1 MIKNQTRLYL
11 KSSSL
16 SINTIIDYNDFV
28 IIKTNN
34 NEEYLC
40 RFVTNSEYQTYFN
53 LLKYSDKIK
62 KTIYEQKNNDG
73 YLLFFD
79 YEKLTEEK
87 VKSKRIVEILRTIFQ
102 KSSFEITLKKTYLN
116 NINNIYK
123 VLDNKFIYLEMRIR
137 EIETAYKKDDIS
149 WIILSK
155 YNIILDAKIFLYD
168 LQQDIF
174 KAIDNS
180 IIVNYG
186 LIYKN
191 IDFNLYNNK
200 KILPSFDLYYG
211 PIGMLYCRL
220 YLQLDE
226 EDIYDDILKL
236 DNFDQKY
243 FCFMCLYIL
252 ILNINLEIIL
262 NNYSIANYLLVT
274 KKIKSFI
281 LKYQNIM
288 KK

>member
-1 MIKNQTRLYL
+1 MIKNLTRLYL
-11 KSSSL
+11 KSSNLSL
-16 SINTIIDYNDFV
+16 NELIDYTNY
-28 IIKTNN
+28 IIVKTTNN
-34 NEEYLC
+34 EIYLS
-40 RFVTNSEYQTYFN
+40 RFVTNNEYQTYFN
-53 LLKYSDKIK
+53 LLKYTDKIK
-62 KTIYEQKNNDG
+62 TTVYEQKLGDG

-79 YEKLTEEK
+79 YENKTEEA
-87 VKSKRIVEILRTIFQ
+87 VKSKRIVEILRIIFQ
-102 KSSFEITLKKTYLN
+102 KSSFEITLKKSHLN

-137 EIETAYKKDDIS
+137 EIETSYKKDDIS

-174 KAIDNS
+174 KAIDKS

-191 IDFNLYNNK
+191 IDINLYNNK
-200 KILPSFDLYYG
+200 KILPSFNLYYG
-211 PIGMLYCRL
+211 PIGMLYCRMF
-220 YLQLDE
+220 LQLDE
-226 EDIYDDILKL
+226 QNIYDDVLKL
-236 DNFDQKY
+236 DEFNQKY

-252 ILNINLEIIL
+252 LLNINLEIIL
-262 NNYSIANYLLVT
+262 NNYSISNYLLVT